1 MGSTKI
7 NVGAVIGLSSQIQKA
22 NSIVSGVRIDLYSTR
37 NHIDGRILNRNNLS
51 NRLQSVIS
59 QFSSIETRISR
70 IKGTVERG
78 ANSYFSTD
86 SNVKSWSSALLGRI
100 ASAGFVSQGVG
111 VGLGASILSKQS
123 ASKTVVDEKDNGDS
137 TFVKI
142 LKDDW
147 KLEGAIIGGT
157 KSGSGDFLGF
167 STSGTAEGELIGGS
181 IKTKSKAKWDIQKG
195 DAGIEKSVEAEG
207 HLAKGKLKGNIG
219 LLGGE
224 IGGSVGNVGATGKVG
239 ASLFKDGKLS
249 PAVEAKLKAEASVA
263 KGDASLSIGND
274 EFDAHGKASGTLLGA
289 EAEVGGSAGV
299 ITYKDSGGTTKTE
312 LGVKGKVGAEA
323 YVAQGKLSGGFKIFG
338 IKIDIGVEGK
348 AGGAGVSAEGRVTTG
363 GVSGKIGAG
372 LGLGAGLEL
381 SIDWSN
387 FSLW

>member
-22 NSIVSGVRIDLYSTR
+22 NSIVSGVRVDLYSTR

-51 NRLQSVIS
+51 NRLQSAIS
-59 QFSSIETRISR
+59 QLSTIETRISR
-70 IKGTVERG
+70 IKGTAERG

-100 ASAGFVSQGVG
+100 ASAGFISQGVG
-111 VGLGASILSKQS
+111 IGLGASIISKQS

-147 KLEGAIIGGT
+147 KLEGAVIEGAKT
-157 KSGSGDFLGF
+157 GSGEFLGF
-167 STSGTAEGELIGGS
+167 GTSGTAEGEIIGGS

-195 DAGIEKSVEAEG
+195 DAGVEKSVEAEG

-239 ASLFKDGKLS
+239 ASLFKDGKFS
-249 PAVEAKLKAEASVA
+249 PALEAKLKAEASAA
-263 KGDASLSIGND
+263 KGDASLSVGND

-289 EAEVGGSAGV
+289 EAEIGGSAGM
-299 ITYKDSGGTTKTE
+299 ITYKDGTSTKTE

-338 IKIDIGVEGK
+338 IKIDLGIEGK